1 MSDPDL
7 ASRLDTS
14 KAHPARRYDYW
25 LGGKDNFE
33 ADRISG
39 DMVARAFPYVRTSAI
54 QNRRYL
60 IRAVRHLVGEVGI
73 RQFLDIGTGLPT
85 ANNTHE
91 VAQSIAPGCRI
102 VYVDNDPMVL
112 AHARALL
119 TSTPQGATTY
129 IDADLR
135 SPQNILSNPSLIE
148 TLDLTQPVGLLI
160 VAVLHFMPDEDGPY
174 ERVASLVKAMPS
186 GSYLAMS
193 HVTSDFMTPEQVEGV
208 TAADR
213 QTRVP
218 FRFRTHAEFARFF
231 DGLELVPPGIVP
243 TVEWRP
249 DPDDQPSPTAMEA
262 AAYGAVARIP

>member
-1 MSDPDL
+1 MTDREH

-14 KAHPARRYDYW
+14 VAHPARRYDYW

-39 DMVARAFPYVRTSAI
+39 DMVAQAFPYVRTSAI

-60 IRAVRHLVGEVGI
+60 NRVVRYLVREVGI

-91 VAQSIAPGCRI
+91 VAQSIAPQCRI
-102 VYVDNDPMVL
+102 VYVDNDPLVL

-119 TSTPQGATTY
+119 TSAPEGATAY

-135 SPQNILSNPSLIE
+135 TPQNILGNGELLE
-148 TLDLTQPVGLLI
+148 TLDLTKPVGLLI
-160 VAVLHFMPDEDGPY
+160 VAVLHFIRDEDNPY
-174 ERVASLVKAMPS
+174 EHVATLVNAMPS

-193 HVTSDFMTPEQVEGV
+193 HVTSDFMTPQQVDGV
-208 TAADR
+208 KAADR
-213 QTRVP
+213 QTKVP
-218 FRFRTHAEFARFF
+218 FQFRSHAEFARFF
-231 DGLELVPPGIVP
+231 EGLELLPPGIVP
-243 TVEWRP
+243 TAGWRP
-249 DPDDQPSPTAMEA
+249 DPDDEPRPTAVEA
-262 AAYGAVARIP
+262 AAYGALARVP